1 MYSFLALPLSAI
13 ICSPPCLVLL
23 DVVGLGER
31 RTKPSCK
38 FFFYLFSFCVY
49 LMLVT
54 ELKYGNDPVDG
65 EVAIDFGGEK
75 GQAG

>member
-1 MYSFLALPLSAI
+1 M
-13 ICSPPCLVLL
+13 LVWVK
-23 DVVGLGER
+23 DER
-31 RTKPSCK
+31 NLRVN